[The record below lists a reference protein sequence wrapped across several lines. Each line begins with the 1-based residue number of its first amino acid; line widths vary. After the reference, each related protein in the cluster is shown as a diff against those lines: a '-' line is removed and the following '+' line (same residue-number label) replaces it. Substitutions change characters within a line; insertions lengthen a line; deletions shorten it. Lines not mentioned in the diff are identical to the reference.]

1 MASAAPLRVEAPAS
15 ADEVAALLRQASAE
29 GWQVEPRG
37 RGTKAGWGNPAGP
50 VDLALSTLSLA
61 RLVEHAAGDLVV
73 TAQAGQRL
81 DELQDALAREGQ
93 MLALDPPEADGTIG
107 GTLAAN
113 ASGPRRLRYGTA
125 RDLVIG
131 TTVVLADGTIARSG
145 GKVVKNVAGYDLAK
159 LLCGSL
165 GTLGVIVEATF
176 RLHPLPAAA
185 RTVTVAVESPVNAG
199 NAVQSVL
206 HSSLVPSALELELP
220 DGRSGTLA
228 VLFEGVEPGVEAQAS
243 TAAALLATH
252 GDASALDD
260 AAAAEL
266 WRRLRTRP
274 WGDADAGLKVRC
286 AIADLP
292 PLLDRTRTA
301 AEGAALTL
309 RVTAHA
315 GSGIAHVGLAGGD
328 AAGQIRAVEAI
339 RAAAEARGGSA
350 LLVHG
355 SPELRR
361 AVDAFGS
368 LGDAGPL
375 MLRVK
380 QQFDPAGLLNAGR
393 FAGGL

>member
-15 ADEVAALLRQASAE
+15 ADGVAALLRQASAE

-50 VDLALSTLSLA
+50 VDLALSTLSLD

-73 TAQAGQRL
+73 TAQAGLRL
-81 DELQDALAREGQ
+81 DELQAAVAREGQ

-185 RTVTVAVESPVNAG
+185 RTVTVAVESPMAAG
-199 NAVQSVL
+199 DAVQSVL
-206 HSSLVPSALELELP
+206 HSSLVPSALELDLP

-243 TAAALLATH
+243 TAAALLAEH
-252 GDASALDD
+252 GAAATLDG
-260 AAAAEL
+260 AAAADL
-266 WRRLRTRP
+266 WGRLRTRP
-274 WGDADAGLKVRC
+274 WGDADAGLKLRC

-292 PLLDRTRTA
+292 PLLCRTHEA
-301 AEGAALTL
+301 AERAGLTL

-315 GSGIAHVGLAGGD
+315 GSGIGHAALSGD
-328 AAGQIRAVEAI
+328 TAGQAAAVEAI

-350 LLVHG
+350 MLLHG
-355 SPELRR
+355 SSELRR

-375 MLRVK
+375 TLRVK
-380 QQFDPAGLLNAGR
+380 QQFDPAGVLNAGR